1 MCVSVLVVISMNIK
15 AQNQKSTLRV
25 YIPLIG
31 DFVSSVILGFICIS
45 FLATGV
51 VYPVATHDQQ
61 LLKAWGMDSFFDK
74 VLLLLLLTSLV
85 LTSFIYH
92 KSITEL
98 LKTLEYQSESLIPF
112 HKAWFELGPLWIVA
126 SVAIFYIVE
135 SITKWVVFS
144 NPIMTSTVISNILF
158 YPLAGYVIGQT
169 LVKTTK
175 IFLWEH
181 KNSAK
186 IFLNLEGKLLRRP

>member
-1 MCVSVLVVISMNIK
+1 MTD
-15 AQNQKSTLRV
+15 QPQTQKSTIRI

-31 DFVSSVILGFICIS
+31 DFFSSAVLGFICVS

-61 LLKAWGMDSFFDK
+61 LLKAWSMESFDA

-92 KSITEL
+92 KSINGL
-98 LKTLEYQSESLIPF
+98 LKALEHQSELSIPF
-112 HKAWFELGPLWIVA
+112 HKTWFELGPLWIVA
-126 SVAIFYIVE
+126 SVVVVYIVG
-135 SITKWVVFS
+135 SIAKWVIFS
-144 NPIMTSTVISNILF
+144 NPFMTSTVISNTLL
-158 YPLAGYVIGQT
+158 YLLAGYVIGQT

-175 IFLWEH
+175 VFLWER
-181 KNSAK
+181 KNSAR
-186 IFLNLEGKLLRRP
+186 IFLNLEGKLLRHS